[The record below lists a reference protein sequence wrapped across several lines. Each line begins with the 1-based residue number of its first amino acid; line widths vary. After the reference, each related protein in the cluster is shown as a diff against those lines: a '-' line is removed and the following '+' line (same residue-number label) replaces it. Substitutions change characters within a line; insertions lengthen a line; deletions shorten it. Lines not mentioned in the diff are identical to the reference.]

1 MKDQNL
7 LSEYTVPFTVSP
19 VLAAGPIP
27 ISLIG
32 LEGPVFPVSS
42 VDVGRLALSPRSP
55 YRSLRTALSAVLS
68 VLSVLLVTSLV
79 TSLLT
84 SLLPLVVVL

>member
-42 VDVGRLALSPRSP
+42 VDVGRLALSPRSS

-68 VLSVLLVTSLV
+68 VLSVTSLV

-84 SLLPLVVVL
+84 LVVVL